1 MRATI
6 KLVLVATVVGL
17 LAGGFLPAL
26 FARGQLDNL
35 ARAAAQKASST
46 IMTAGASAQQLAAQS
61 VSGHSGVHIVKVQV
75 AGNTVYV
82 TLSEDVQTIFHTFHL
97 QSTQASSFG
106 Q

>member
-6 KLVLVATVVGL
+6 KLVVVATIIGL
-17 LAGGFLPAL
+17 LAGGFLPAV
-26 FARGQLDNL
+26 FARGQLDND
-35 ARAAAQKASST
+35 ARSAAQKASST
-46 IMTAGASAQQLAAQS
+46 IMTAGVSAQKLVADS
-61 VSGHSGVHIVKVQV
+61 VAGHSGVHVVKVAV
-75 AGNTVYV
+75 VGNTVYV

>member
-6 KLVLVATVVGL
+6 KLVLVGTVVGL
-17 LAGGFLPAL
+17 LAGGFLPPL
-26 FARGQLDNL
+26 FARGQLDNY
-35 ARAAAQKASST
+35 ARDAAQKASST
-46 IMTAGASAQQLAAQS
+46 TMTAGASAQELVAKA
-61 VSGHSGVHIVKVQV
+61 VSGHPGVHVQKVSV
-75 AGNTVYV
+75 VGNTVYV